1 MKDKDQ
7 IIIKGAREHN
17 LKNID
22 LTLTKDQLIVFT
34 GLSGSGKSSL
44 AFNTIYAEGRRRYIE
59 SLSAYARQFL
69 GGNEKPDVDSIE
81 GLSPSISIDQKTT
94 SHNPRSTVGTVT
106 EIYDYLRL
114 LYARVGIPF
123 CINGH
128 GEIYASTIKE
138 IVDQVL
144 ASTVEDEQ
152 IYVLSPIARGKKGTF
167 VDTFA
172 KLEKEGF
179 IRVIVDG
186 KMYTL
191 GEQIELNKNQ
201 RHDIDIVVDRLIYHD
216 DPELRS
222 RLYAAI
228 ETGLK
233 YSNDLIKVSFPET
246 ANKPERLFSTS
257 YSCKVCGF
265 TLPELEPR
273 LFSFNAPLGACPECD
288 GLGVSLVA
296 DPNAIMPNRELS
308 INQGGIAFFKNL
320 VGTDNLDWQRFKT
333 LASHYFIDL
342 NQPLYTLS
350 KDQINKLLWG
360 SDEPIELH
368 MVSSNGRKYESND
381 FIEGVAALIQRRYFE
396 TGSELGRKYYG
407 KYMSAKTCPVCHG
420 ARLNPIA
427 LCVKINDL
435 SIADYT
441 ALAIDEELEFM
452 LNLKLTP
459 TQEKIAALVLK
470 EIISRTNFL
479 SEVGLGYLDL
489 ARTATTLSG
498 GEAQRIRLA
507 KQIGSQL
514 TGIMYVLDE
523 PSIGLHQRDNDKLI
537 HTLKD
542 LRDLGNTLIVV
553 EHDSDTMK
561 ASDWIVDIG
570 PGAGEHGGEVVW
582 SGTYNDMLAH
592 ANTLTAKYLRGELT
606 IPVPTTRR
614 GGNGKILEIKNA
626 KLNNLKNVS
635 TKVPLN
641 KFVAITG
648 VSGSGKSTLLEDVIY
663 QNLKNALNKEPT
675 TNPLAGTLKGTENI
689 DKVIYIS
696 QDPIGK
702 TPRSNPATYTG
713 VFDNIRDLF
722 AESPEA
728 KIRGYKKGRFSFN
741 VPGGRC
747 EHCQGDGVITI
758 QMQFMPSVEVVC
770 EVCGGKRYNEETL
783 QVTYKGKNIADV
795 LEMTVEQAAVFF
807 ENLPMIAPKLQT
819 LEEVGLGYV
828 KLGQSAT
835 TLSGG
840 EAQRIK
846 LSTFLQKKATGKTM
860 FLLDEP
866 TTGLHIDDVKRLLN
880 VLNKLVD
887 LGNTVVAI
895 EHNLDFIKVV
905 DYIIDMGPE
914 GGQNGGQVVATGT
927 PEQIVDSPNSYTG
940 EYLKEYL

>member
-1 MKDKDQ
+1 
-7 IIIKGAREHN
+7 
-17 LKNID
+17 
-22 LTLTKDQLIVFT
+22 
-34 GLSGSGKSSL
+34 
-44 AFNTIYAEGRRRYIE
+44 
-59 SLSAYARQFL
+59 
-69 GGNEKPDVDSIE
+69 
-81 GLSPSISIDQKTT
+81 
-94 SHNPRSTVGTVT
+94 
-106 EIYDYLRL
+106 
-114 LYARVGIPF
+114 
-123 CINGH
+123 
-128 GEIYASTIKE
+128 
-138 IVDQVL
+138 
-144 ASTVEDEQ
+144 
-152 IYVLSPIARGKKGTF
+152 
-167 VDTFA
+167 
-172 KLEKEGF
+172 
-179 IRVIVDG
+179 
-186 KMYTL
+186 
-191 GEQIELNKNQ
+191 
-201 RHDIDIVVDRLIYHD
+201 
-216 DPELRS
+216 
-222 RLYAAI
+222 
-228 ETGLK
+228 
-233 YSNDLIKVSFPET
+233 
-246 ANKPERLFSTS
+246 
-257 YSCKVCGF
+257 
-265 TLPELEPR
+265 
-273 LFSFNAPLGACPECD
+273 
-288 GLGVSLVA
+288 
-296 DPNAIMPNRELS
+296 
-308 INQGGIAFFKNL
+308 
-320 VGTDNLDWQRFKT
+320 
-333 LASHYFIDL
+333 
-342 NQPLYTLS
+342 
-350 KDQINKLLWG
+350 
-360 SDEPIELH
+360 
-368 MVSSNGRKYESND
+368 
-381 FIEGVAALIQRRYFE
+381 
-396 TGSELGRKYYG
+396 
-407 KYMSAKTCPVCHG
+407 
-420 ARLNPIA
+420 
-427 LCVKINDL
+427 
-435 SIADYT
+435 
-441 ALAIDEELEFM
+441 
-452 LNLKLTP
+452 
-459 TQEKIAALVLK
+459 
-470 EIISRTNFL
+470 
-479 SEVGLGYLDL
+479 
-489 ARTATTLSG
+489 
-498 GEAQRIRLA
+498 
-507 KQIGSQL
+507 
-514 TGIMYVLDE
+514 
-523 PSIGLHQRDNDKLI
+523 
-537 HTLKD
+537 
-542 LRDLGNTLIVV
+542 
-553 EHDSDTMK
+553 
-561 ASDWIVDIG
+561 
-570 PGAGEHGGEVVW
+570 
-582 SGTYNDMLAH
+582 MLAH
-592 ANTLTAKYLRGELT
+592 ANTLTAKYLRGELS
-606 IPVPTTRR
+606 IPVPTKRR

-663 QNLKNALNKEPT
+663 ENLKNALNKEPT

-770 EVCGGKRYNEETL
+770 EVCDGKRYNEETL

-795 LEMTVEQAAVFF
+795 LEMTVEQAAIFF